1 MSSSATIADPG
12 FHPEASDRIEPYVW
26 KIAGVVILGMIMSI
40 LDTTIVN
47 VALPTLSR
55 ELHSSISQIQW
66 VVTGYILSL
75 AAVIPV
81 TGWAAR
87 RFGAKRVY
95 MVSLVLFTGGS
106 ALCAA
111 ATSTTGLVFF
121 RVLQGVG
128 GGMIMPVGQLI
139 MAQVAGPKRMGR
151 VMGIVAM
158 PAMLAPILGPV
169 VGGAILQNFHWSW
182 IFLVNLPIGVIAFI
196 LGWRM
201 LPRTDSGNA
210 GRLDVTGLG
219 LLSSG
224 AVAVVYGLSQLGTN
238 SSLTAPAV
246 VWPTVAGLVL
256 MGVFCRHALRVERPL
271 LDIRLYANRVFAA
284 ASLTTFGLGA
294 ALFGAMILVPLYYQ
308 DVRHES
314 VILTGLLTGPQGIGM
329 LLVMPLAGRFSDRFG
344 GGRVALV
351 GVSILC
357 LGTVPLAFI
366 GTGTSVLAIS
376 LVLVLRGVGIGFSFM
391 PAMTAAF
398 ASLRPEHLSDAT
410 PQLNVVQRVGGAI
423 GVAVLAV
430 VLQRASGHAPSLTK
444 LAGAFDT
451 AYWWSLGIC
460 VLSLA
465 PCLVLL
471 RAENPRAKL
480 SRAAAAAESTAE
492 PLGV

>member
-1 MSSSATIADPG
+1 MSSSATTAHTG
-12 FHPEASDRIEPYVW
+12 FHPEASGRIEPYVW

-111 ATSTTGLVFF
+111 ATSSTGLVLF

-169 VGGAILQNFHWSW
+169 VGGTILQNFHWSW

-238 SSLTAPAV
+238 SSLTAPSV
-246 VWPTVAGLVL
+246 VWPTLAGLVL
-256 MGVFCRHALRVERPL
+256 IGVFCRHALRVERGAGE
-271 LDIRLYANRVFAA
+271 LY
-284 ASLTTFGLGA
+284 S
-294 ALFGAMILVPLYYQ
+294 
-308 DVRHES
+308 
-314 VILTGLLTGPQGIGM
+314 
-329 LLVMPLAGRFSDRFG
+329 
-344 GGRVALV
+344 
-351 GVSILC
+351 
-357 LGTVPLAFI
+357 
-366 GTGTSVLAIS
+366 TS
-376 LVLVLRGVGIGFSFM
+376 GFM
-391 PAMTAAF
+391 PTACSRPHRSPRS
-398 ASLRPEHLSDAT
+398 ASAQPC
-410 PQLNVVQRVGGAI
+410 
-423 GVAVLAV
+423 
-430 VLQRASGHAPSLTK
+430 SG
-444 LAGAFDT
+444 
-451 AYWWSLGIC
+451 
-460 VLSLA
+460 
-465 PCLVLL
+465 
-471 RAENPRAKL
+471 R
-480 SRAAAAAESTAE
+480 
-492 PLGV
+492 